1 LKAILTLVCIF
12 VGAIA
17 LMLFYFTKMPGESPA
32 MSTAPM
38 TEEETASADRMKDT
52 CEMLS
57 HQIGQRSTAKIG
69 NVELAREYIEGKL
82 AKLSLHPKEKV
93 FTTRGFSGV
102 NFEAEIEG
110 TGTVGDV
117 LVLGAHYD
125 TEAYSPG
132 GGDNASGCAVLL
144 EVAKGLAGRVHNRAI
159 DIVFFDFGSSR
170 FAGSDDAGSHYWA
183 ESARRDGRKIAA
195 MLSFDSIGRF
205 SDEPGSQGG
214 PFPLSVCYPSKGNFL
229 MFSGDLGTRDLV
241 QACIQTWRGM
251 ADFPCEGV
259 TLPGFIPG
267 VGSSDHFAFRQNGW
281 PAIVVSDTGPYR
293 SKEYGTPEDT
303 ADHLNYPVMSKAAS
317 RLVKLVERLAQT
329 GAAGMA
335 SLN

>member
-1 LKAILTLVCIF
+1 VKAILTLVCIL
-12 VGAIA
+12 VVAA
-17 LMLFYFTKMPGESPA
+17 AMMLFYFTKMPGDSPA

-38 TEEETASADRMKDT
+38 TEEEKASADRMKDT
-52 CEMLS
+52 CEMLA
-57 HQIGQRSTAKIG
+57 HQIGQRSTAKVG
-69 NVELAREYIEGKL
+69 NLALARDYIEGKL
-82 AKLSLHPKEKV
+82 AKVSLHAKEKP

-102 NFEAEIEG
+102 NVEVEVEG
-110 TGTVGDV
+110 SGTVADV

-125 TEAYSPG
+125 TEPYSPG

-144 EVAKGLAGRVHNRAI
+144 EVAKGLAGKIHNRAI
-159 DIVFFDFGSSR
+159 DIVFFDFGSER
-170 FAGSDDAGSHYWA
+170 FAGTGDAGSHYWVQN
-183 ESARRDGRKIAA
+183 ARSDGKRIAA

-205 SDEPGSQGG
+205 SEDAGSQGG
-214 PFPLSVCYPSKGNFL
+214 PFPLSVCYPGKGNFL

-241 QACIQTWRGM
+241 QDCVEAWRGT

-267 VGSSDHFAFRQNGW
+267 LDSSDHYAFRQYGW

-303 ADHLNYPVMSKAAS
+303 ADHLNYPVMAKVVS

-329 GAAGMA
+329 GTAGVA